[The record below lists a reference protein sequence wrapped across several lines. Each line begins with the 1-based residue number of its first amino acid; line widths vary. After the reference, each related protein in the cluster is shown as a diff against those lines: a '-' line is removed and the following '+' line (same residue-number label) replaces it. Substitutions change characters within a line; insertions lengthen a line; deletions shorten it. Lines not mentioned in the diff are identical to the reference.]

1 MYYNKVNTLFYLNFI
16 FYWRSKMKKKLKA
29 FLPAILICMC
39 LTVTSTTTA
48 LAVPED
54 YLNEFQDGL
63 DGALDDAQTYL
74 DDIWDGVS
82 SAIDDTVTD
91 VQDYITAT
99 EPEEPTEPE
108 YESEPTEPPTEE
120 ITTIYAPTENEDYD
134 YSYEPPTVP
143 PTEVYEP
150 EILTET
156 YTDAPFIDRFA
167 ITDAGE
173 GNLFIALALWV
184 SIVIGIVIVC
194 SVVSITHK
202 RKKGN

>member
-1 MYYNKVNTLFYLNFI
+1 
-16 FYWRSKMKKKLKA
+16 MKKKLSA
-29 FLPAILICMC
+29 LLSAVLICIC
-39 LTVTSTTTA
+39 LTATSTTTA
-48 LAVPED
+48 LAAPDD

-63 DGALDDAQTYL
+63 DGALDNAQGYL

-82 SAIDDTVTD
+82 DAIDNTINN
-91 VQDYITAT
+91 VQDYINAT
-99 EPEEPTEPE
+99 EPEAPTEETQEYTEPE
-108 YESEPTEPPTEE
+108 YYEPEPTEPPTEE
-120 ITTIYAPTENEDYD
+120 ITALYAPTENENYD

-143 PTEVYEP
+143 PTEAYEP

-167 ITDAGE
+167 ITDAEE
-173 GNLFIALALWV
+173 GNLFIALGLWIAIATGIA
-184 SIVIGIVIVC
+184 IVV